1 MPHLPQ
7 SPNVACNIMRP
18 YKLLTIFF
26 ILSSNIALGHQDF
39 WMTKD
44 FGNVKVR
51 IKTGFQ
57 YEEIKKSWIIG
68 ELANKLCQQ
77 LNYTKQVF
85 IDFNHYYVG
94 KCEPDY
100 FLSFDN
106 GSIIQTWDTEKPKPF
121 LKENSLVIREVSRQF
136 KPSIT
141 LRLLEYAIANADK
154 IKSTQKTIEYNQNYC
169 QWKIKTVDTLQV
181 KRIVAGNISNV
192 VNKILLTKVYRQE
205 DEKSKSDISYYFQN
219 NKYYIFYN
227 EYKIKDSVLLT
238 VDNIY
243 QFKSI
248 SFNQNI
254 VLDTDSSFYFLQ
266 GVNNPHSSKRKIIEK
281 TYDNYR
287 PFEISTVGSYKVT
300 FSFWYYDKTEGRQ
313 PKERNVLYKSDT
325 DELVQDLDKKID
337 VK

>member
-1 MPHLPQ
+1 
-7 SPNVACNIMRP
+7 MRHF
-18 YKLLTIFF
+18 KLITLLF
-26 ILSSNIALGHQDF
+26 ILTSNIAFGHQDF
-39 WMTKD
+39 WMIKD

-77 LNYTKQVF
+77 LNYTRQIF

-94 KCEPDY
+94 NCEPDY
-100 FLSFDN
+100 FLSFDD
-106 GSIIQTWDTEKPKPF
+106 GSIIQTWDSDKPKPY

-136 KPSIT
+136 TPSIT
-141 LRLLEYAIANADK
+141 LKLLEYAIANADK
-154 IKSTQKTIEYNQNYC
+154 IKSTQKAIEYNQNYC
-169 QWKIKTVDTLQV
+169 QWKIKSVDTLQV
-181 KRIVAGNISNV
+181 KKIALGNISDLV
-192 VNKILLTKVYRQE
+192 KKVLLTKVYRQE
-205 DEKSKSDISYYFQN
+205 DEKSKSDISYYFQD

-227 EYKIKDSVLLT
+227 EYEIIDSVLLT
-238 VDNIY
+238 VDNVY

-248 SFNQNI
+248 SFNKNI
-254 VLDTDSSFYFLQ
+254 VFDTDSSFYFIQ
-266 GVNNPHSSKRKIIEK
+266 GVNNPHSSKRKVIER
-281 TYDNYR
+281 TYNNFE

-325 DELVQDLDKKID
+325 DELLQDLDKKID
-337 VK
+337 EK

>member
-1 MPHLPQ
+1 
-7 SPNVACNIMRP
+7 MRHF
-18 YKLLTIFF
+18 KLLTLLF
-26 ILSSNIALGHQDF
+26 ILTSNIAFGHQDF
-39 WMTKD
+39 WMIKD

-77 LNYTKQVF
+77 LGYTKPIF

-94 KCEPDY
+94 DCEPDY
-100 FLSFDN
+100 FLSFDD
-106 GSIIQTWDTEKPKPF
+106 GSIIQTWDTEKSKPF
-121 LKENSLVIREVSRQF
+121 LKENSLIIREVSRQF
-136 KPSIT
+136 TPSIT

-154 IKSTQKTIEYNQNYC
+154 IKSTQKSIEYNQNYC
-169 QWKIKTVDTLQV
+169 QWKIKTIDTLQV
-181 KRIVAGNISNV
+181 KKIATGNISEV
-192 VNKILLTKVYRQE
+192 VNKTLLTRVYRQE
-205 DEKSKSDISYYFQN
+205 DEKSKSEISYYFQN
-219 NKYYIFYN
+219 NKYQIFYN
-227 EYKIKDSVLLT
+227 EYNVKDSVLLT

-248 SFNQNI
+248 SFNENI
-254 VLDTDSSFYFLQ
+254 IFDTDSSFYFVQ
-266 GVNNPHSSKRKIIEK
+266 GVNNPHSSKKKIIEK
-281 TYDNYR
+281 IYDNYR

-325 DELVQDLDKKID
+325 DELLQDLDKKID
-337 VK
+337 GK